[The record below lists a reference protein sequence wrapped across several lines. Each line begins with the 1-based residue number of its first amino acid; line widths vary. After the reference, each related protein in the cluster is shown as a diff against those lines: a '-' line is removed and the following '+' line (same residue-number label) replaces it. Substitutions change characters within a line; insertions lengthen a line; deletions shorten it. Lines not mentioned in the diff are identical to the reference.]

1 VDSSLPHQPSLTLAK
16 LRELRLGKSHEGFHT
31 DTSKADGLN
40 SVSMPVGRRFIQF
53 AGICFVISAVTTLG
67 LIFLPRFFP
76 ETSDAAS
83 RARLILDPAFT
94 MRRYVALFHPLIVL
108 TGALGVL
115 AVRFEAAA
123 GSAVPGFVFYVM
135 WAMTE
140 GIQQALTLVA
150 LDWTWRPQ
158 YLAAATEAERAVLQQ
173 HMDGLDALSD
183 GLFFFLL
190 IAFILANA
198 LYALAMWGGSS
209 LQHVVALAFGISTA
223 LGIIS
228 LLTSYGGAIVSPGL
242 MAVAY
247 PALGPAGRLL
257 TGIWLVQQS
266 RS

>member
-1 VDSSLPHQPSLTLAK
+1 
-16 LRELRLGKSHEGFHT
+16 
-31 DTSKADGLN
+31 
-40 SVSMPVGRRFIQF
+40 MPVGRRFIQI
-53 AGICFVISAVTTLG
+53 AGICFVVSALTTLG
-67 LIFLPRFFP
+67 LIFLPRFFAEAP
-76 ETSDAAS
+76 DAAA
-83 RARLILDPAFT
+83 RARLILDPAYT

-123 GSAVPGFVFYVM
+123 GAAVPGFVFYVM

-158 YLAAATEAERAVLQQ
+158 YLAAATMAERALLQQ
-173 HMDGLDALSD
+173 HMDEFDALSS

-190 IAFILANA
+190 IAFIIANA
-198 LYALAMWGGSS
+198 LYALAVWGGSS
-209 LQHVVALAFGISTA
+209 LQRIVSVAFGVSTA

-228 LLTSYGGAIVSPGL
+228 LMTSYGGAIVSPVL

-257 TGIWLVQQS
+257 TGIWLVKQS